1 MSDATAL
8 RAFFGDAEHDFA
20 LPPERILEL
29 ERATGAGIGALSR
42 RVFAGDF
49 GFRDLRETIRVGLVG
64 GGMAPQAAAEL
75 VALYVDG
82 RPLDEAHPVATA
94 ILEGLWFGRPAT
106 QEAAE

>member
-29 ERATGAGIGALSR
+29 ERATGAGVGALSR
-42 RVFAGDF
+42 RLFAGDF
-49 GFRDLRETIRVGLVG
+49 SFRDLRETVRIGLIG

-75 VALYVDG
+75 VAAYVDG
-82 RPLDEAHPVATA
+82 RPLQEAHPIAVAV
-94 ILEGLWFGRPAT
+94 LEATWFGRPTMA
-106 QEAAE
+106 EAAE